1 MIPLADRVAS
11 AVREDFPDAHCFS
24 CLATR
29 LAVTEDD
36 VRNAAQALIMDGAF
50 RVDRRVCHGCAST
63 DAMLV
68 KAADH

>member
-1 MIPLADRVAS
+1 MIPLADRVAR

-24 CLATR
+24 CLATQ
-29 LAVTEDD
+29 LAVTEAD

-50 RVDRRVCHGCAST
+50 RADQRICHGCART
-63 DAMLV
+63 DATLV